1 MSIQWFPGHMHKAR
15 KEIAERLKM
24 VDVIVEVIDARL
36 PYSSENPLLA
46 PMGQFRNR
54 PCLKVLNKSDLA
66 DPAKTAQW
74 LAYYQ
79 NQPNVT
85 AMVFTGNNRPDVKRL
100 MKVIQSL
107 APHRDGVDKP
117 LRMMAA
123 GIPNVGKS
131 TLINALVGRKIAKV
145 GDEPAVTKMQQYI
158 ELPNGTQLYDTPG
171 FLWPKIEDPAS
182 GYRLAMSGAI
192 GKNVI
197 DFEDIAIYA
206 AEFLSAAYPERLLER
221 YKLSE
226 LPEKPEDILTA
237 IAKKRG
243 YVKTGG
249 VLDMAKTSE
258 LLIVEL
264 RSGML
269 GRVSFELPAD
279 IVIPTVEVAVDGDA
293 AVE

>member
-100 MKVIQSL
+100 MSVIQKL

-206 AEFLSAAYPERLLER
+206 AEFLSKHYPQRLLER